1 MDVHEPAGVATD
13 HIARA
18 RKLAPL
24 LTAAAPRI
32 DAARELPKDVL
43 DAMHAAGMFRLLV
56 PRSVGGAELDPAT
69 YIQCVEAIA
78 SGDASVAWCMNQ
90 GSGCSMSAG
99 YLEPD
104 VAREVFGGER
114 DVLAWGMGPGAKAI
128 RAEGG
133 WRITGTWAF
142 ASGSRHATWLGA
154 HCPCFDADG
163 TPQRHP
169 DGRPWE
175 RTMLFRREIA
185 TIKDVWQV
193 VGLRGTGSD
202 TYSVQDL
209 FVDDAHTLT
218 RDRPEERREP
228 GLIYRFAAMQ
238 IYASGFAAVA
248 LGIGR
253 ATLDAFI
260 DLARGKTPALT
271 QTSLRDSAVIQSAIG
286 IADAKLNAART
297 WLIHVL
303 RDDAGGGEARGRT
316 DDGAAHGDPPGV
328 DLCDPSGE
336 GGGGCRVSRGG
347 CHRDLRCQPVR
358 AALPRREH
366 GDAAGAGPPVA
377 FRDGRPASARQRSPA
392 CAGCSDRWTPAAA
405 GPEHLAPPPLA
416 RMIDWETPARSPT
429 GAD

>member
-1 MDVHEPAGVATD
+1 MDVHEAGAATD

-32 DAARELPKDVL
+32 DEARELPSDVL
-43 DAMHAAGMFRLLV
+43 DAMHGEGMFRLLV
-56 PRSVGGAELDPAT
+56 PRSIGGAELDPAT

-99 YLEPD
+99 YLEPR
-104 VAREVFGGER
+104 VAHEVFGGDR

-128 RAEGG
+128 RVEGG

-154 HCPCFDADG
+154 HCPCFEADG

-218 RDRPEERREP
+218 RDRPDERREP

-248 LGIGR
+248 LGAAR
-253 ATLDAFI
+253 AALEAFI

-271 QTSLRDSAVIQSAIG
+271 SSALRDSAVIQSAIG
-286 IADAKLNAART
+286 IADAKLKSART

-303 RDDAGGGEARGRT
+303 RETQDAVQIAGELTTEQRIAIRQ
-316 DDGAAHGDPPGV
+316 AATFAIHQAKEVV
-328 DLCDPSGE
+328 DVAYHE
-336 GGGGCRVSRGG
+336 
-347 CHRDLRCQPVR
+347 
-358 AALPRREH
+358 
-366 GDAAGAGPPVA
+366 AGATAIFDANPFERR
-377 FRDGRPASARQRSPA
+377 FRDVNTVTQQVQGRRSHFETVGQHLLGSQA
-392 CAGCSDRWTPAAA
+392 NLRW
-405 GPEHLAPPPLA
+405 L
-416 RMIDWETPARSPT
+416 
-429 GAD
+429 

>member
-1 MDVHEPAGVATD
+1 MDANEAGRPDVTTD
-13 HIARA
+13 YIARA

-24 LTAAAPRI
+24 LSAAAPRI

-56 PRSVGGAELDPAT
+56 PRSIGGAELDPAT

-78 SGDASVAWCMNQ
+78 SGDGSVAWCMNQ

-99 YLEPD
+99 YLAPE
-104 VAREVFGGER
+104 VAREMFGGER

-154 HCPCFDADG
+154 HCPCFESDG
-163 TPQRHP
+163 TTPQRYP

-175 RTMLFRREIA
+175 RTMLMRREVA

-202 TYSVQDL
+202 TYSVHDL
-209 FVDDAHTLT
+209 FVDDAHTIT
-218 RDRPEERREP
+218 RDRAEDRREP

-238 IYASGFAAVA
+238 IYAAGFAAVA

-260 DLARGKTPALT
+260 ELASGKTPALT
-271 QTSLRDSAVIQSAIG
+271 QNSLRDSAVIQSAIG
-286 IADAKLNAART
+286 IADAQLNAART
-297 WLIHVL
+297 WLIAVL
-303 RDDAGGGEARGRT
+303 RDAQDATKLAGELPAEHRLRIRQ
-316 DDGAAHGDPPGV
+316 AATYAIHQAKDVV
-328 DLCDPSGE
+328 DVAYHEAGSTAIFDANPFE
-336 GGGGCRVSRGG
+336 
-347 CHRDLRCQPVR
+347 
-358 AALPRREH
+358 RR
-366 GDAAGAGPPVA
+366 
-377 FRDGRPASARQRSPA
+377 FRDVNTVTQQVQGRRSHFETIGQHLLGSQP
-392 CAGCSDRWTPAAA
+392 SLRWV
-405 GPEHLAPPPLA
+405 
-416 RMIDWETPARSPT
+416 
-429 GAD
+429 

>member
-1 MDVHEPAGVATD
+1 MDVYDASSASDRIV
-13 HIARA
+13 RA

-24 LTAAAPRI
+24 LAAAAPRI
-32 DAARELPKDVL
+32 DAACELPRDVL
-43 DAMHAAGMFRLLV
+43 DAMHAEGMFRLLV
-56 PRSVGGAELDPAT
+56 PRSIGGSELDPAS

-90 GSGCSMSAG
+90 GSGCSLSAA
-99 YLEPD
+99 YLEPA

-114 DVLAWGMGPGAKAI
+114 DVLAWGQGPGAKAI
-128 RAEGG
+128 RADGG

-154 HCPCFDADG
+154 HCPCFEADG

-175 RTMLFRREIA
+175 RTMLFRREVA

-228 GLIYRFAAMQ
+228 GFLYRFSGMN

-248 LGIGR
+248 LGIAR
-253 ATLDAFI
+253 ATLDAFL

-271 QTSLRDSAVIQSAIG
+271 QTALRDSAVIQSAIG
-286 IADAKLNAART
+286 IADAKLNASRA
-297 WLIHVL
+297 WLIQVL
-303 RDDAGGGEARGRT
+303 RDTQEAVKVAGELTT
-316 DDGAAHGDPPGV
+316 DQRMAIRQASTYAIHQAKEVV
-328 DLCDPSGE
+328 DVAYHE
-336 GGGGCRVSRGG
+336 
-347 CHRDLRCQPVR
+347 
-358 AALPRREH
+358 
-366 GDAAGAGPPVA
+366 AGATAIFDANPFERR
-377 FRDGRPASARQRSPA
+377 FRDVNTVTQQVQGRRSHFETVGQHLLGAQP
-392 CAGCSDRWTPAAA
+392 SLRWV
-405 GPEHLAPPPLA
+405 
-416 RMIDWETPARSPT
+416 
-429 GAD
+429 

>member
-1 MDVHEPAGVATD
+1 MDVHESGRPDIATEC
-13 HIARA
+13 IARA

-24 LTAAAPRI
+24 LDAAAPRI
-32 DAARELPKDVL
+32 DAARELPPDVL

-56 PRSVGGAELDPAT
+56 PRSIGGAELDPAS

-133 WRITGTWAF
+133 WRISGTWAF

-154 HCPCFDADG
+154 HCPCFAADG
-163 TPQRHP
+163 TPVRYP

-175 RTMLFRREIA
+175 RTMLMRRSAA

-202 TYSVQDL
+202 AYSVQDL

-248 LGIGR
+248 LGAAR
-253 ATLDAFI
+253 AALDSFI

-271 QTSLRDSAVIQSAIG
+271 QTALRDSAVIQSAIG
-286 IADAKLNAART
+286 IADAKLKSART

-303 RDDAGGGEARGRT
+303 GDTQEAVKLAGELTTEQRVAIRQAST
-316 DDGAAHGDPPGV
+316 YAIHQAKEVV
-328 DLCDPSGE
+328 DIAYHE
-336 GGGGCRVSRGG
+336 
-347 CHRDLRCQPVR
+347 
-358 AALPRREH
+358 
-366 GDAAGAGPPVA
+366 AGATAIFDANPFERR
-377 FRDGRPASARQRSPA
+377 FRDVNTVTQQVQGRRSHFETVGQHLLGAPTNL
-392 CAGCSDRWTPAAA
+392 RW
-405 GPEHLAPPPLA
+405 L
-416 RMIDWETPARSPT
+416 
-429 GAD
+429 

>member
-1 MDVHEPAGVATD
+1 MDVHDAGAATD

-18 RKLAPL
+18 RELAPL

-32 DAARELPKDVL
+32 DAACELPPDVL
-43 DAMHAAGMFRLLV
+43 DAMHAQGMFRLLV
-56 PRSVGGAELDPAT
+56 PRSIGGAELDPAT

-99 YLEPD
+99 FLEPS
-104 VAREVFGGER
+104 VAREVFGGAR

-133 WRITGTWAF
+133 WRITGNWAF

-154 HCPCFDADG
+154 HCPCFEADG

-185 TIKDVWQV
+185 TIKDIWQV

-202 TYSVQDL
+202 AYSVQDL

-248 LGIGR
+248 LGAAR
-253 ATLDAFI
+253 AALDAFI

-271 QTSLRDSAVIQSAIG
+271 STALRDSAVVQSAIG
-286 IADAKLNAART
+286 VADVKLNSARAWLIQVLRETQEAVKVAGELTTDQRIAIRQASTFAIHQAKEVVDVAYHEAGSTAIFDANPFERRFRDVNTVTQQVQGRRSHFETVGQHLLGADAN
-297 WLIHVL
+297 L
-303 RDDAGGGEARGRT
+303 RW
-316 DDGAAHGDPPGV
+316 V
-328 DLCDPSGE
+328 
-336 GGGGCRVSRGG
+336 
-347 CHRDLRCQPVR
+347 
-358 AALPRREH
+358 
-366 GDAAGAGPPVA
+366 
-377 FRDGRPASARQRSPA
+377 
-392 CAGCSDRWTPAAA
+392 
-405 GPEHLAPPPLA
+405 
-416 RMIDWETPARSPT
+416 
-429 GAD
+429 

>member
-1 MDVHEPAGVATD
+1 MDVHDAGAAAN

-18 RKLAPL
+18 RKLAPM

-32 DAARELPKDVL
+32 DAACELPPDVL
-43 DAMHAAGMFRLLV
+43 DAMHAQGMFRLLV
-56 PRSVGGAELDPAT
+56 PRSIGGAELDPAT

-78 SGDASVAWCMNQ
+78 TGDASVAWCMNQ

-99 YLEPD
+99 FLEPS
-104 VAREVFGGER
+104 VAREVFGGAR

-128 RAEGG
+128 RTEGG
-133 WRITGTWAF
+133 WRITGNWAF

-154 HCPCFDADG
+154 HCPCFEADG

-175 RTMLFRREIA
+175 RTMLFRRETA
-185 TIKDVWQV
+185 TIKDIWQV

-202 TYSVQDL
+202 AYSVQDL

-248 LGIGR
+248 LGAAR
-253 ATLDAFI
+253 AALDAFI

-271 QTSLRDSAVIQSAIG
+271 STALRDSQVVQSAIG
-286 IADAKLNAART
+286 IADVKLNSARA
-297 WLIHVL
+297 WLIQVL
-303 RDDAGGGEARGRT
+303 RETQEA
-316 DDGAAHGDPPGV
+316 V
-328 DLCDPSGE
+328 
-336 GGGGCRVSRGG
+336 
-347 CHRDLRCQPVR
+347 Q
-358 AALPRREH
+358 
-366 GDAAGAGPPVA
+366 AAGELTTDQRIAIRQASTFAIHQAKEVVDVAYHEAGSTAIFDANPFERR
-377 FRDGRPASARQRSPA
+377 FRDVNTVTQQVQGRRSHFETV
-392 CAGCSDRWTPAAA
+392 GQ
-405 GPEHLAPPPLA
+405 HLL
-416 RMIDWETPARSPT
+416 
-429 GAD
+429 GADANLRWI

>member
-1 MDVHEPAGVATD
+1 
-13 HIARA
+13 
-18 RKLAPL
+18 
-24 LTAAAPRI
+24 
-32 DAARELPKDVL
+32 
-43 DAMHAAGMFRLLV
+43 
-56 PRSVGGAELDPAT
+56 
-69 YIQCVEAIA
+69 VEAIA

-90 GSGCSMSAG
+90 GSGCSLSAG
-99 YLEPD
+99 YLEPT

-128 RAEGG
+128 RANGG
-133 WRITGTWAF
+133 WRISGTWAF

-154 HCPCFDADG
+154 HCPCFEADG

-202 TYSVQDL
+202 TYTVQDL

-228 GLIYRFAAMQ
+228 GLLYRFSGMN

-248 LGIGR
+248 LGIAR
-253 ATLDAFI
+253 ASLDAFL

-271 QTSLRDSAVIQSAIG
+271 QTALRESGAIQAAIG
-286 IADAKLNAART
+286 IADAKLNSART

-303 RDDAGGGEARGRT
+303 RGTQDAVTIAGELTT
-316 DDGAAHGDPPGV
+316 DQRMAIRQASTYAIHQAKEVV
-328 DLCDPSGE
+328 DVAYHE
-336 GGGGCRVSRGG
+336 
-347 CHRDLRCQPVR
+347 
-358 AALPRREH
+358 
-366 GDAAGAGPPVA
+366 AGATAIFDANPFERR
-377 FRDGRPASARQRSPA
+377 FRDVNTVTQQVQGRRSHFETIGQHLLGTQP
-392 CAGCSDRWTPAAA
+392 SLRWV
-405 GPEHLAPPPLA
+405 
-416 RMIDWETPARSPT
+416 
-429 GAD
+429 